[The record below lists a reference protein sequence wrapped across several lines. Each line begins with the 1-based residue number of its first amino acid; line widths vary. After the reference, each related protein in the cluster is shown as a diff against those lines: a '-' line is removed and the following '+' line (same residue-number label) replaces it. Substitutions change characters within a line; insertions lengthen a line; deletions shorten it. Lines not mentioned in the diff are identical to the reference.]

1 MNYKNATGVFVQ
13 YNTCIQ
19 MIENTFVIIE
29 MKEIFILTNLLHKFT
44 VEVPLETTNDALGI
58 RIIWP

>member
-1 MNYKNATGVFVQ
+1 
-13 YNTCIQ
+13 

>member
-1 MNYKNATGVFVQ
+1 MNYEKCYMSIRT
-13 YNTCIQ
+13 TCIQ
-19 MIENTFVIIE
+19 MIENTFAIIE
-29 MKEIFILTNLLHKFT
+29 MKENFLLTNLLHKFT